1 MVKCNKNSSDSSC
14 RSFKIDWSEIGY
26 MSPPSSY
33 FRAKS
38 ITQVASKFGT
48 RLFNLISKDS
58 KYNKFKDLEVVKMMI
73 KETTRGSNGKTYF
86 FKARRQALSTPLE
99 RTFPNGDT
107 LTITHRIV
115 VTRCNNDFLE
125 E

>member
-1 MVKCNKNSSDSSC
+1 MVKCNKTSSESSC

-38 ITQVASKFGT
+38 VTQVATKFGT
-48 RLFNLISKDS
+48 RLFNLIKKDS
-58 KYNKFKDLEVVKMMI
+58 KYKKFRDTDVLKMMI

-86 FKARRQALSTPLE
+86 FKARREPLSTPLE

-107 LTITHRIV
+107 LTITHRTV
-115 VTRCNNDFLE
+115 VTRCNKDFLDE
-125 E
+125 